1 MTDPTERTEA
11 TDPTGP
17 ADPGSAVDP
26 GSPAGPAGTTP
37 RAAAWRRLLRA
48 GRPRPTKGN
57 LLAALL
63 ALSLGFAIA
72 VQIRQ
77 TSNQGLET
85 MREGDLVRL
94 LDTVNQDN
102 DRLSSEISRL
112 EVQRDEL
119 ASSTDAEQARVAA
132 EQRLDALGILAG
144 TSAARGPGIVLT
156 IRDPAKKYTAAM
168 LLDAVQEL
176 RDAGAEAIQV
186 NDQRV
191 TASTWFA
198 DGSGR
203 SVRVDCV
210 TLQLPYVVTAIGD
223 GKTLAAAMEI
233 PGGVSES
240 ARRVGGDTTILI
252 RDRVEVTAL
261 RAVSSPRYALPEA
274 QPSPSP

>member
-1 MTDPTERTEA
+1 MTDLEPTA
-11 TDPTGP
+11 
-17 ADPGSAVDP
+17 
-26 GSPAGPAGTTP
+26 

-57 LLAALL
+57 LLAAGL

-72 VQIRQ
+72 VQVRQ

-102 DRLSSEISRL
+102 DRLASEISRL
-112 EVQRDEL
+112 QAQRDDL
-119 ASSTDAEQARVAA
+119 ASSADLEQARAA
-132 EQRLDALGILAG
+132 AQQRLDALGILAG
-144 TSAARGPGIVLT
+144 TSPAQGPGIIMT
-156 IRDPAKKYTAAM
+156 IRDPDGKYTAAM

-176 RDAGAEAIQV
+176 RDAGAEAIQI

-198 DGSGR
+198 DGAGR
-203 SVRVDCV
+203 TVGIDGT
-210 TLQLPYVVTAIGD
+210 TLQLPYVVIAIGD
-223 GKTLAAAMEI
+223 AKTLAAAMEI
-233 PGGVSES
+233 PGGVSET

-261 RAVSSPRYALPEA
+261 RPVSTPRYARPDVA
-274 QPSPSP
+274 TTPSP